1 MKSRYTSSHAERDP
15 GSADIAAAP
24 VALLRQ
30 AALSGVHPPADRGL
44 QEFDRPR
51 RAAPPGRRG
60 GHRAAGNLRR
70 SVRADR
76 VADARISRPADHEAT
91 LAQAVPP
98 LAPAIPETP
107 G

>member
-1 MKSRYTSSHAERDP
+1 MKSRYTSSHAAGDP
-15 GSADIAAAP
+15 GPAGMTAAP
-24 VALLRQ
+24 VPLLRQ
-30 AALSGVHPPADRGL
+30 AALPGVHPPADRGL

-51 RAAPPGRRG
+51 RAAPFGRRG
-60 GHRAAGNLRR
+60 GHRAAGDLRG

-76 VADARISRPADHEAT
+76 GADAGISRPAHHEAA

-107 G
+107 